1 MKSVK
6 IFILSSAVSF
16 LALSPVIAAEMD
28 HSQHQGMDHSQHMK
42 AKPKVKGRLDVLT
55 TMTKSGEA
63 REAGYDGKYAMEPTT
78 INDSM
83 MTQCA
88 KASRGLIM
96 VDNKTW
102 EKCGGKPQGWSK
114 GPGKQEAQTMD
125 HSQHMKH

>member
-1 MKSVK
+1 MKQVK
-6 IFILSSAVSF
+6 NIMLSSAIS
-16 LALSPVIAAEMD
+16 LLMLSPVMAAEMD
-28 HSQHQGMDHSQHMK
+28 HSQHQGMDHSQYMK
-42 AKPKVKGRLDVLT
+42 QQSKVKGRLDVLS

-63 REAGYDGKYAMEPTT
+63 REAGYDGKYQMEPTT
-78 INDSM
+78 INDSV

-102 EKCGGKPQGWSK
+102 KKCGGKPAGWAK
-114 GPGKQEAQTMD
+114 GPGKQASQPMD